1 MRGRPP
7 AEVLVGECALGTLL
21 QIYGG
26 GGGTGGTRLDI
37 NMQPAAPTAVPSAA
51 CSHSTSCC
59 RPGGWS
65 ISVHAGEG
73 WDAVEMCLPP
83 TPLWQQQVPGRQPPQ
98 HSRRGGGGGG
108 GARGAAGAAATEH
121 AEEAEAAFAAID
133 TDASGDIDASEWMV
147 LAHTLGLD
155 LDVAQAQAALD
166 SMLGGGATE
175 VEAAEE
181 AGEEGGSSP
190 HSPQSSA
197 AAAAAAAASDSRR
210 RRRCI
215 TRERFVRWYT
225 SSGDR
230 VGSTPL
236 LEGGGGVGGIVA
248 GAMGRGLHLK
258 RRAHRLADAL
268 AAFLALHYNFVVLP
282 GSGSKRAGGR
292 VLRADGTLAV
302 PG

>member
-7 AEVLVGECALGTLL
+7 AEVLVGEGALGTLL

-26 GGGTGGTRLDI
+26 GGGGGGGRLDL
-37 NMQPAAPTAVPSAA
+37 QPAAPTAVPSAA
-51 CSHSTSCC
+51 CRHSTIASC

-83 TPLWQQQVPGRQPPQ
+83 TLLWRQVPGRQPQ
-98 HSRRGGGGGG
+98 QRSRGGGG

-121 AEEAEAAFAAID
+121 AEEAEAAFAVID

-175 VEAAEE
+175 EE
-181 AGEEGGSSP
+181 EEGGSSP
-190 HSPQSSA
+190 HSPSS
-197 AAAAAAAASDSRR
+197 AAAAAASDSRR

-215 TRERFVRWYT
+215 TRERFVQWYT
-225 SSGDR
+225 SGGGGGGGGR
-230 VGSTPL
+230 VGSP
-236 LEGGGGVGGIVA
+236 LEGGGGVGGISA

-258 RRAHRLADAL
+258 RVAQRLADAL

>member
-26 GGGTGGTRLDI
+26 GGGTGGTRLDM

-83 TPLWQQQVPGRQPPQ
+83 TPLWRQQVPGRQPPQ
-98 HSRRGGGGGG
+98 RSRRGGGGGGG

-166 SMLGGGATE
+166 TLLGGGATE
-175 VEAAEE
+175 VEE
-181 AGEEGGSSP
+181 AGGEEGGSSP
-190 HSPQSSA
+190 HSPQSVV
-197 AAAAAAAASDSRR
+197 AAAASDSR

>member
-1 MRGRPP
+1 
-7 AEVLVGECALGTLL
+7 
-21 QIYGG
+21 
-26 GGGTGGTRLDI
+26 
-37 NMQPAAPTAVPSAA
+37 
-51 CSHSTSCC
+51 
-59 RPGGWS
+59 
-65 ISVHAGEG
+65 
-73 WDAVEMCLPP
+73 
-83 TPLWQQQVPGRQPPQ
+83 
-98 HSRRGGGGGG
+98 
-108 GARGAAGAAATEH
+108 
-121 AEEAEAAFAAID
+121 
-133 TDASGDIDASEWMV
+133 V

-175 VEAAEE
+175 VEE
-181 AGEEGGSSP
+181 AGGEEGGSSP
-190 HSPQSSA
+190 HSPQSVV
-197 AAAAAAAASDSRR
+197 AAAASDSR